1 MAALQNAA
9 HSTSV
14 SRTRDSGS
22 NACFSTFGRNNPG
35 GEANAE
41 LSRASQ
47 HDARGRL
54 SGEPREPRVMST
66 NVGMA
71 SRRDGQTDWRLGD
84 EPADGNSFEV
94 GSDDDEPYETT
105 HRHGVGVAGDLS
117 GEDDDEYDEEAGFS
131 GRGHDDYGA
140 SLSNHLFGCPS
151 DAALARPSPR
161 RSCPPPEPPRFSR
174 PPARGFA
181 RCNTPLTSPLVSPAT
196 PRPFHQ
202 AYLRRR
208 SRCSA
213 AVGATAPRSPPPAR
227 ARPPV
232 PTNLAAGRAD
242 GGFPVGAAA
251 DPRPNARA
259 RRRPARHFAAA
270 PSVAC
275 TSPPVSSSS
284 SNSRA
289 CTSG

>member
-1 MAALQNAA
+1 
-9 HSTSV
+9 
-14 SRTRDSGS
+14 
-22 NACFSTFGRNNPG
+22 
-35 GEANAE
+35 
-41 LSRASQ
+41 
-47 HDARGRL
+47 
-54 SGEPREPRVMST
+54 MST

-71 SRRDGQTDWRLGD
+71 SRRDGQRDWRWGD
-84 EPADGNSFEV
+84 ETADGTNSSFHDEDA
-94 GSDDDEPYETT
+94 SDDDDPD
-105 HRHGVGVAGDLS
+105 RHGVGVAGDLS

-131 GRGHDDYGA
+131 GRGRDDYGA
-140 SLSNHLFGCPS
+140 SLSNERFGRLT

-161 RSCPPPEPPRFSR
+161 RSCPPPEPLRFSR

-181 RCNTPLTSPLVSPAT
+181 RCNTPLTSPLASLPT
-196 PRPFHQ
+196 PLSFHQ
-202 AYLRRR
+202 ALLPRR

-213 AVGATAPRSPPPAR
+213 AVGATAPPSPPPAR